1 MSANTSQ
8 TESAGVVFVVD
19 DVAANVRL
27 LAGILKV
34 ADYDVVTASSGA
46 ELLQRVVEVAPDV
59 VLLDVMMPEMDGFE
73 VCRRLRAQESTK
85 TLPVVMVTAL
95 HETEDRV
102 RALDA
107 GADDF
112 LTKPVNEIEVV
123 ARVKSLVRIKRGRDD
138 LERAYADLQRAE
150 GLRDSLA
157 SMLVHDLR
165 TPLTTIIAPMQML
178 HDEDLGELNETQ
190 IEVAAMSIRSAQ
202 RLLHLV
208 NELLD
213 VSKMQDGRLTLQR
226 ANIDIA
232 RAVEEAI
239 EFTGA
244 ERKSGESDFS
254 RQITREYSFDLPT
267 VNGDN
272 DLVRRVLSNLLGNAM
287 KFTPQEKLIA
297 TGARVENDEM
307 LLWVRDEGDG
317 VPAEYHEKI
326 FDKFGQVESR
336 QEGRK
341 FSTGLG
347 LTFCKLA
354 VEAHGGRIWLESVEN
369 EGSTFYFTL
378 PMMG

>member
-213 VSKMQDGRLTLQR
+213 VSKMQDGQLTLQH